1 MFIYLVLSKKMLICL
16 YNIYHKYFMYSMN
29 LKNRFFL
36 INMTGWSIHFSVIQR
51 MGGTTTK
58 KIMVGRTTQLFQLS
72 NQGKI
77 DK

>member
-1 MFIYLVLSKKMLICL
+1 
-16 YNIYHKYFMYSMN
+16 MYSMN